1 MRVAAT
7 LSEAQIESLS
17 KVLGDCATGS
27 EITQV
32 LASLGLD
39 DGSEG
44 ETKWRRLNDVFSRS
58 QAQELSASRILDY
71 IHRTLEPVRY
81 VGKNEEFEIRREQIN
96 EILAFS
102 GLAFGSD
109 GEFEEITTATTLTE
123 ARQRASTIRAKF
135 DGRRIHPE
143 VLKYCRAELMQDN
156 SFHAV
161 LEATKG
167 LMQRI
172 REMSGVE
179 GDGAPLVDRVF
190 STSQPVLRFN
200 ELQTETQKSEHT
212 GIATLLKG
220 CITALRN
227 PRAHQPRILWK
238 DDDDTTDY
246 LTLIS
251 FLHRKLDDCKPTGTR
266 GPK

>member
-1 MRVAAT
+1 MGHH
-7 LSEAQIESLS
+7 SWI
-17 KVLGDCATGS
+17 
-27 EITQV
+27 
-32 LASLGLD
+32 AS
-39 DGSEG
+39 
-44 ETKWRRLNDVFSRS
+44 
-58 QAQELSASRILDY
+58 
-71 IHRTLEPVRY
+71 
-81 VGKNEEFEIRREQIN
+81 
-96 EILAFS
+96 
-102 GLAFGSD
+102 
-109 GEFEEITTATTLTE
+109 
-123 ARQRASTIRAKF
+123 
-135 DGRRIHPE
+135 
-143 VLKYCRAELMQDN
+143 
-156 SFHAV
+156 
-161 LEATKG
+161 
-167 LMQRI
+167 
-172 REMSGVE
+172 
-179 GDGAPLVDRVF
+179 F